1 MKLKKEIQAIKELN
15 EQEKQAQAAKAAQV
29 GVGCE
34 VGPPDSVWWEEG
46 AGTSDTSHENI
57 HNSEHYVI
65 RTCTWSPVRES
76 EQKIAWKLFSHPDCG
91 NISHFSARHQ
101 SEQFSTIKWTFKEKR
116 NYFKTVQI
124 SFLEETLLFASE
136 CENTGN
142 RVSQIFFEKSF

>member
-1 MKLKKEIQAIKELN
+1 MSKRSRHRPPRPPRSGLDARW
-15 EQEKQAQAAKAAQV
+15 
-29 GVGCE
+29 
-34 VGPPDSVWWEEG
+34 GPQTASDERRG
-46 AGTSDTSHENI
+46 RGQRTDTSHENI
-57 HNSEHYVI
+57 HISEHYVI